1 MKTLAAAVA
10 VLLLGSAGVAVAQQ
24 AGMMDCCKSCAC
36 CKDKGEAKPDAKP
49 ADKGAHQH

>member
-24 AGMMDCCKSCAC
+24 SGMMDCCKNCEC
-36 CKDKGEAKPDAKP
+36 CKDKGEKP
-49 ADKGAHQH
+49 ARKGEHQH

>member
-1 MKTLAAAVA
+1 MKTVAVAVA

-24 AGMMDCCKSCAC
+24 AGMMDCCKDCAC
-36 CKDKGEAKPDAKP
+36 CKEKQDARP